1 MFPVIF
7 SRTSPEATLNQPC
20 PSYKPPLIYLPDK
33 TLCAH
38 RSQSPHLQPSASED
52 TSQDPSTWQNNA
64 GVSEPGEGAALSEY
78 WWLAVGLKSVT

>member
-20 PSYKPPLIYLPDK
+20 PSYKPPLIHLPDK

-38 RSQSPHLQPSASED
+38 GSQSPHLQPSASED
-52 TSQDPSTWQNNA
+52 TSQDPSTWQTT
-64 GVSEPGEGAALSEY
+64 
-78 WWLAVGLKSVT
+78 LKSLSLGRGLHYQSIGGWPWD